1 MKKFLLTF
9 LLGFTIVLH
18 FFLAAAEETTTRLE
32 PVDESAKN
40 ASFVKFKKELR
51 DAILKKDSTFIKK
64 VLSDNVEYSFGADPD
79 RKSAIDGFLKHYN
92 IEDKKDSDF
101 WKNLL
106 DAVDLGCTNSG
117 EDFIC
122 PYVYAKWPDKFD
134 SFSFVVTTG
143 EKIPIR
149 KKPETAADILR
160 FTNFE
165 ILKIVREQKTDGWRA
180 IDLGNKQ
187 VGYVAKSD
195 VRSPIEYRAQFSKTS
210 EGWKLKYF
218 IAGD

>member
-1 MKKFLLTF
+1 MKKLLLTF
-9 LLGFTIVLH
+9 LFGSIAILYFS
-18 FFLAAAEETTTRLE
+18 LATAEETTTRLE

-51 DAILKKDSTFIKK
+51 DAIQKKDSSFIKK
-64 VLSDNVEYSFGADPD
+64 ILSDDVEYSFGADPD

-92 IEDKKDSDF
+92 IEDKKNSEF
-101 WKNLL
+101 WKNFQE
-106 DAVDLGCTNSG
+106 AVDLGCTKSG

-122 PYVYAKWPDKFD
+122 PYVYTKWPDKFD
-134 SFSFVVTTG
+134 SFLFVVTTG

-165 ILKIVREQKTDGWRA
+165 ILKIALEQKTDGWRT

-187 VGYVAKSD
+187 IGYVAKSD
-195 VRSPIEYRAQFSKTS
+195 VRSPIDYRAQFSKTS